1 MQFDPF
7 ALALD
12 RWRAVSALDR
22 MGKLARLEHQALRRA
37 ECSSEITAAREA
49 RDRAAARQE
58 EAACLA
64 LATLRSCTQ
73 PLDKDL
79 ALAMHLSNIE
89 EEERRSVLWRQLP
102 DDVIE
107 HVLKLMDLKRRHQ
120 LVIKACKEGIEFQL
134 ERQVRASR
142 SVCRRRLCRWN
153 HPTLGALALAPWT
166 LEPHTHD
173 TGITPHTRVSDMHS
187 R

>member
-1 MQFDPF
+1 
-7 ALALD
+7 
-12 RWRAVSALDR
+12 

-120 LVIKACKEGIEFQL
+120 LVIKACKERASSFSSSSKF
-134 ERQVRASR
+134 VRAAAFAAAGFTAGTTPLLAHLLSHRGRSSR
-142 SVCRRRLCRWN
+142 TRTIPY
-153 HPTLGALALAPWT
+153 HA
-166 LEPHTHD
+166 THE
-173 TGITPHTRVSDMHS
+173 GLRYA
-187 R
+187 

>member
-7 ALALD
+7 AFVGERCQPRIGWASWLAWST
-12 RWRAVSALDR
+12 RP
-22 MGKLARLEHQALRRA
+22 QALCRA

-89 EEERRSVLWRQLP
+89 EEERRSVLRRQLP

-107 HVLKLMDLKRRHQ
+107 HVL
-120 LVIKACKEGIEFQL
+120 
-134 ERQVRASR
+134 S
-142 SVCRRRLCRWN
+142 S
-153 HPTLGALALAPWT
+153 
-166 LEPHTHD
+166 
-173 TGITPHTRVSDMHS
+173 
-187 R
+187 

>member
-12 RWRAVSALDR
+12 RWRAVSALDG

-58 EAACLA
+58 EAACLT

-89 EEERRSVLWRQLP
+89 EEERRSVLG
-102 DDVIE
+102 
-107 HVLKLMDLKRRHQ
+107 
-120 LVIKACKEGIEFQL
+120 ANFQTT
-134 ERQVRASR
+134 S
-142 SVCRRRLCRWN
+142 SS
-153 HPTLGALALAPWT
+153 T
-166 LEPHTHD
+166 
-173 TGITPHTRVSDMHS
+173 SS
-187 R
+187 S

>member
-1 MQFDPF
+1 LQFDPC
-7 ALALD
+7 ALAHD

-142 SVCRRRLCRWN
+142 SGSAIERYLLDIGDVEI
-153 HPTLGALALAPWT
+153 GAGLTYVGASRAK
-166 LEPHTHD
+166 EP
-173 TGITPHTRVSDMHS
+173 PVYAVANSEQS
-187 R
+187 

>member
-1 MQFDPF
+1 
-7 ALALD
+7 
-12 RWRAVSALDR
+12 

-142 SVCRRRLCRWN
+142 SVCRRRHWN

-166 LEPHTHD
+166 LEPHARYRYQA
-173 TGITPHTRVSDMHS
+173 TRGSQMHS

>member
-102 DDVIE
+102 DDVIQP
-107 HVLKLMDLKRRHQ
+107 VLKLVDQ
-120 LVIKACKEGIEFQL
+120 
-134 ERQVRASR
+134 RAR
-142 SVCRRRLCRWN
+142 ARTRLRTRTPMYT
-153 HPTLGALALAPWT
+153 HP
-166 LEPHTHD
+166 H
-173 TGITPHTRVSDMHS
+173 ICTPKCTPP
-187 R
+187 

>member
-1 MQFDPF
+1 
-7 ALALD
+7 
-12 RWRAVSALDR
+12 

-58 EAACLA
+58 EAACLT

-89 EEERRSVLWRQLP
+89 EEERRSVLG
-102 DDVIE
+102 
-107 HVLKLMDLKRRHQ
+107 
-120 LVIKACKEGIEFQL
+120 ANFQTT
-134 ERQVRASR
+134 S
-142 SVCRRRLCRWN
+142 SS
-153 HPTLGALALAPWT
+153 T
-166 LEPHTHD
+166 
-173 TGITPHTRVSDMHS
+173 SS
-187 R
+187 S